1 MQTENEIF
9 GWKLVSFEPEGFAND
24 TFDGIACDGFGGK
37 TFGDDHAK
45 ARAFGVCRDI
55 ARGADH
61 KQSPSGNALALQGRR
76 IFGGAVQA
84 RRRCE
89 RGTHQYLAGARNVAG
104 NAALDSQTLAT
115 FSAASVDNSAAA
127 TSFHANEKAVCA
139 LAACNG
145 RLESA
150 FHGAMPLVVPAGRV
164 VSGFLLFERMFSM
177 RFSNTR
183 SAYLHRLS

>member
-1 MQTENEIF
+1 M
-9 GWKLVSFEPEGFAND
+9 
-24 TFDGIACDGFGGK
+24 
-37 TFGDDHAK
+37 
-45 ARAFGVCRDI
+45 
-55 ARGADH
+55 
-61 KQSPSGNALALQGRR
+61 
-76 IFGGAVQA
+76 QA

-139 LAACNG
+139 LATCNG

-164 VSGFLLFERMFSM
+164 VSGLLLFERIFSM
-177 RFSNTR
+177 RFAKTR